1 MQSQKLHSYLYQAAL
16 AFALMGL
23 SYSCRMDDPNKSAG
37 AQDKPKAPAVT
48 MPIDLGDVEI
58 DPATAIQYASPKMTV
73 RGIEM
78 NIPTRETET
87 TPDGKTKI
95 VPPTFSFTV
104 ADGQTE
110 EPFPVFIALFGERH
124 QKGCYGKATWKLV
137 KETKDGHTRYFVRTK
152 TQITFE
158 ENFAPDTLQF
168 NNGEAW
174 RLHAIYAP
182 DGEWDATTQ
191 TYKWSAKKV
200 VKKLYG
206 PGDKLTIGKDIDIPF
221 VLGYRSDKWNT
232 GYPVKAVHSK
242 YWNFEAVQQY
252 GDDAHTQPLR
262 ARFRMLGS
270 LYALRLKN
278 DMRPDEPLTQADKDH
293 QILGELKYRP
303 TYDFSIHGFYVEST
317 QAVTSVAYDF
327 SVLYHALSVTEQ
339 SQQAAQGKDMK
350 RDITLA
356 NAVIKEAPQAVPS
369 MSAPTRVYLPFEKA
383 NYADLDRQSTTKTL
397 YFWMSEVD
405 ASKRPNAH
413 DGYGTSIWAN
423 LYNKT
428 LKFPAGHT
436 FVYTAKSAHKSG
448 YAYSSLATLREELR
462 INPLGRMGLDYISG
476 TPNTDP
482 NNPAVTCNFAREKA
496 DNGTNPSGID
506 PGAGSAYSYTKG
518 NVKVRD
524 FEEKRFQVNYIG
536 SHEGTQTIDYG
547 DLYWQVPDR
556 YDLFSVFPYIGSIP
570 GVSGGRWAPGVFHA
584 PVVAGATTPV
594 YHDEQA
600 RIDGRIYRNLRSIYY
615 RKVATHASDQT
626 EASSRNVT
634 YAFRFIGTPMAV
646 AVRYTD
652 IGRWYKSGTFTSN
665 TAVNPDSRFRIEMK
679 SIGNAYKYKDL
690 SDEEA
695 KKVLLT
701 EIAEDGYWV
710 KSDGASHAEIV
721 SRTIHV
727 NGFRQFSLGNNEGR
741 AFYGGQSIYIWTRKL
756 ADQKTILAGNR
767 AIPGIYQNARTDN
780 KGMHWR
786 MATAQDTGGD
796 AGGGHRGF
804 YVLPWLSVDQS
815 KPQS

>member
-73 RGIEM
+73 RGVEM

-87 TPDGKTKI
+87 TADGKTKI

-110 EPFPVFIALFGERH
+110 EDFPVFIALFGERH

-137 KETKDGHTRYFVRTK
+137 KETKDGHTRYSVRTK
-152 TQITFE
+152 TKITFE
-158 ENFAPDTLQF
+158 ENFAPDTLHF
-168 NNGEAW
+168 NNGEDW

-182 DGEWDATTQ
+182 DGEWDATAQ
-191 TYKWSAKKV
+191 TYKWSSKKV

-206 PGDKLTIGKDIDIPF
+206 PGEKLTIGKDIDIPF
-221 VLGYRSDKWNT
+221 VLGYRSNKWNT

-242 YWNFEAVQQY
+242 YWNFEAEQQY

-278 DMRPDEPLTQADKDH
+278 DMRPDEPLKQEDKDH

-303 TYDFSIHGFYVEST
+303 SYDFSIHGFYVEST
-317 QAVTSVAYDF
+317 QAVDSVAYDF
-327 SVLYHALSVTEQ
+327 SGLYRDLNATEQ
-339 SQQAAQGKDMK
+339 SQPAAQSKGMK

-356 NAVIKEAPQAVPS
+356 NAVVKETPLKVPS
-369 MSAPTRVYLPFEKA
+369 QTSPTRIYLPFEKA
-383 NYADLDRQSTTKTL
+383 NYANLDRQSTTKTL

-405 ASKRPNAH
+405 ASGKMPNAH
-413 DGYGTSIWAN
+413 DGYGTSIWAD

-428 LKFPAGHT
+428 MKFPAGHT

-448 YAYSSLATLREELR
+448 YAYSSLATLQEELR

-482 NNPAVTCNFAREKA
+482 NNPAVTCNFADENAK
-496 DNGTNPSGID
+496 NGTNPSGIN
-506 PGAGSAYSYTKG
+506 PGAGSAYSYSKG
-518 NVKVRD
+518 AVQVQN
-524 FEEKRFQVNYIG
+524 FEEKRFKVNYIG
-536 SHEGTQTIDYG
+536 SHEGTATIDYG
-547 DLYWQVPDR
+547 DLYWQLPDR
-556 YDLFSVFPYIGSIP
+556 YDLFSVFPYMGWIP
-570 GVSGGRWAPGVFHA
+570 GVYKGRWSPGVFYD
-584 PVVAGATTPV
+584 PVENTVTPV
-594 YHDEQA
+594 YNEEA

-615 RKVATHASDQT
+615 RKVATQASQQT
-626 EASSRNVT
+626 GPDARNVT

-646 AVRYTD
+646 AVRYTE
-652 IGRWYKSGTFTSN
+652 IGRWYNSGTFTSN
-665 TAVNPDSRFRIEMK
+665 TEVNPDSRFRIEMK

-690 SDEEA
+690 SDAEA
-695 KKVLLT
+695 KNVLLN

-727 NGFRQFSLGNNEGR
+727 NGFRQFSLTDSEGR

-756 ADQKTILAGNR
+756 ADQKSIKVGNR

-780 KGMHWR
+780 KGMYWHLP
-786 MATAQDTGGD
+786 TAQEIGGD
-796 AGGGHRGF
+796 AGGSHRGF

-815 KPQS
+815 APQ

>member
-16 AFALMGL
+16 AFALVGL

-110 EPFPVFIALFGERH
+110 EDFPVFIALFGERH

-152 TQITFE
+152 TKITFE
-158 ENFAPDTLQF
+158 EDFAPDTLHF
-168 NNGEAW
+168 NNGEDW

-232 GYPVKAVHSK
+232 GYPVKAKHSK
-242 YWNFEAVQQY
+242 YWNFEAEQQY

-278 DMRPDEPLTQADKDH
+278 DMLPNEPLTADDMDG
-293 QILGELKYRP
+293 QILGQLQYRP
-303 TYDFSIHGFYVEST
+303 SYSFSIRGFYVEST

-327 SVLYHALSVTEQ
+327 SGLYRDLSATEQ
-339 SQQAAQGKDMK
+339 SQPAALSKGMK
-350 RDITLA
+350 RDISLA
-356 NAVIKEAPQAVPS
+356 NAVVKETPQAVPTQ
-369 MSAPTRVYLPFEKA
+369 SAPTRLYLPFEKV

-482 NNPAVTCNFAREKA
+482 NNHAVTCSFARA
-496 DNGTNPSGID
+496 DAANGTPPSGTD
-506 PGAGSAYSYTKG
+506 PGAGSPYAYAKG
-518 NVKVRD
+518 AVKVKD
-524 FEEKRFQVNYIG
+524 IEGKRFKVNYIG
-536 SHEGTQTIDYG
+536 KENTAHGEVATIDYG
-547 DLYWQVPDR
+547 DLYWQLPDR
-556 YDLFSVFPYIGSIP
+556 YDLFSVFPYMGSMP
-570 GVSGGRWAPGVFHA
+570 GVSGGRWAPGVFYDPA
-584 PVVAGATTPV
+584 AGAKTPV

-615 RKVATHASDQT
+615 RKVATLASQQT
-626 EASSRNVT
+626 EDASRNVT

-646 AVRYTD
+646 AVRYTE
-652 IGRWYKSGTFTSN
+652 IGRWYNSGTFTSN
-665 TAVNPDSRFRIEMK
+665 AAVNPDSRFRIDMK
-679 SIGNAYKYKDL
+679 SIGNAYNYKDL
-690 SDEEA
+690 SDADAE
-695 KKVLLT
+695 KFLLT
-701 EIAEDGYWV
+701 EVAKDDFWEKTDKTLHPEV
-710 KSDGASHAEIV
+710 V

-727 NGFRQFSLGNNEGR
+727 NGMWKNG
-741 AFYGGQSIYIWTRKL
+741 AHTYGGQGFYIWTRL
-756 ADQKTILAGNR
+756 LGDQTSNELGKRFG
-767 AIPGIYQNARTDN
+767 PGVYQNIRTDN
-780 KGMHWR
+780 KGMYWR
-786 MATAQDTGGD
+786 VVTMREYGGV
-796 AGGGHRGF
+796 AGFDHIGL
-804 YVLPWLSVDQS
+804 YLLPWLSVNQNA
-815 KPQS
+815 K

>member
-1 MQSQKLHSYLYQAAL
+1 MQSQKLHSYLYQATLAL
-16 AFALMGL
+16 ALVGL
-23 SYSCRMDDPNKSAG
+23 SYSCRMDDPNKSPG

-48 MPIDLGDVEI
+48 MPIDLGDVEL
-58 DPATAIQYASPKMTV
+58 DPATAIQYVTPKEEG

-87 TPDGKTKI
+87 TADGKTKI

-152 TQITFE
+152 TKITFE
-158 ENFAPDTLQF
+158 EDFAPDTLHF
-168 NNGEAW
+168 NNGEDW

-191 TYKWSAKKV
+191 TYKWSSKKV

-206 PGDKLTIGKDIDIPF
+206 PGEKLTIGKDIDIPF

-278 DMRPDEPLTQADKDH
+278 DMRTDEPLTPADREH
-293 QILGELKYRP
+293 QILGDLQYRP
-303 TYDFSIHGFYVEST
+303 TYDFSIRGFYVEST

-327 SVLYHALSVTEQ
+327 SGLYHDLSPTEQ
-339 SQQAAQGKDMK
+339 SQPAALSKGMK
-350 RDITLA
+350 RDITLV
-356 NAVIKEAPQAVPS
+356 NAVVKETPQEVPS
-369 MSAPTRVYLPFEKA
+369 QTKPTRVYLPFEEA

-405 ASKRPNAH
+405 ASKIPNAH

-428 LKFPAGHT
+428 EKFPAGHT

-448 YAYSSLATLREELR
+448 YAYSSLATLKEELR
-462 INPLGRMGLDYISG
+462 INPLGRMGLDYISS
-476 TPNTDP
+476 TETT
-482 NNPAVTCNFAREKA
+482 NPDNSDLTFNFARA
-496 DNGTNPSGID
+496 DAANGTDPSGTD
-506 PGAGSAYSYTKG
+506 PGSGSAYSYSRG
-518 NVKVRD
+518 AVKVKD
-524 FEEKRFQVNYIG
+524 IEGKRFKVNYIG
-536 SHEGTQTIDYG
+536 SYGGTATIDYI
-547 DLYWQVPDR
+547 DLYWQLPDR
-556 YDLFSVFPYIGSIP
+556 YDLFSVFPYTGWIP
-570 GVSGGRWAPGVFHA
+570 GVAHGRWAQGVFNA
-584 PVVAGATTPV
+584 PVVAGAITPV
-594 YHDEQA
+594 YPDEQA
-600 RIDGRIYRNLRSIYY
+600 RIDGRLYKNLKSIYY

-626 EASSRNVT
+626 GADSRNVT

-646 AVRYTD
+646 AVRYTE
-652 IGRWYKSGTFTSN
+652 IGRWYNSGTFTGNSE
-665 TAVNPDSRFRIEMK
+665 VNPDSRFRIDMK
-679 SIGNAYKYKDL
+679 SIGNAYQYKDL
-690 SDEEA
+690 SDAEA
-695 KKVLLT
+695 KQVLLT
-701 EIAEDGYWV
+701 KIAEDGYWE
-710 KSDGASHAEIV
+710 KGGRLLPEIV
-721 SRTIHV
+721 SRTIHL
-727 NGFRQFSLGNNEGR
+727 NGMKLNNR
-741 AFYGGQSIYIWTRKL
+741 YQYGGQGFYIWTSL
-756 ADQKTILAGNR
+756 SNDQTSTQIGNR
-767 AIPGIYQNARTDN
+767 TGPGVYQNTRTDN

-786 MATAQDTGGD
+786 VVNAREYGGTALMDH
-796 AGGGHRGF
+796 AALF
-804 YVLPWLSVDQS
+804 ILPWLSVNQNA
-815 KPQS
+815 PQ

>member
-1 MQSQKLHSYLYQAAL
+1 MNRMQSQKLHSYWYKATLAL
-16 AFALMGL
+16 ALVGL
-23 SYSCRMDDPNKSAG
+23 SYSCRMDDPNKSSG

-48 MPIDLGDVEI
+48 MPIDLGDVEL
-58 DPATAIQYASPKMTV
+58 DPATAIQYVTPKMTV
-73 RGIEM
+73 RGVEM

-87 TPDGKTKI
+87 TADGKTKI

-110 EPFPVFIALFGERH
+110 EDFPVFIALFGERH

-137 KETKDGHTRYFVRTK
+137 KETKEGKTRYFVRTK
-152 TQITFE
+152 TKITFE
-158 ENFAPDTLQF
+158 ENFAPDTLHF

-182 DGEWDATTQ
+182 DGEWDATAQ

-206 PGDKLTIGKDIDIPF
+206 PGEKLTIGKDIDIPF

-242 YWNFEAVQQY
+242 YWNFEAEQQY

-278 DMRPDEPLTQADKDH
+278 DMRPDEPLEQADKDH
-293 QILGELKYRP
+293 QILGELKFRP
-303 TYDFSIHGFYVEST
+303 SYDFSIHGFYVEST
-317 QAVTSVAYDF
+317 QAVDSVAYDF
-327 SVLYHALSVTEQ
+327 SGLYRDLSATEQ
-339 SQQAAQGKDMK
+339 SQPAAQSKGMK

-356 NAVIKEAPQAVPS
+356 NAVVKEKPLKVPS
-369 MSAPTRVYLPFEKA
+369 QTNPTRIYLPFEEA
-383 NYADLDRQSTTKTL
+383 NYANLNRQSTTKTL

-405 ASKRPNAH
+405 ASGKRPNAH
-413 DGYGTSIWAN
+413 DGYGTSIWAD

-436 FVYTAKSAHKSG
+436 FVYTAQSAHKSG
-448 YAYSSLATLREELR
+448 YAYSSVATLREELR

-482 NNPAVTCNFAREKA
+482 VTCNFAREKA
-496 DNGTNPSGID
+496 NNATNPSGVD
-506 PGAGSAYSYTKG
+506 PGAGSAYSYSKG
-518 NVKVRD
+518 NVKVQD
-524 FEEKRFQVNYIG
+524 IEGKRFLVNYIG
-536 SHEGTQTIDYG
+536 DRNGIATIDYG

-556 YDLFSVFPYIGSIP
+556 YDLFSVFPYMGKIP
-570 GVSGGRWAPGVFHA
+570 GVGGRWASGVFYD
-584 PVVAGATTPV
+584 PVSGAKTV
-594 YHDEQA
+594 SRDEQA

-615 RKVATHASDQT
+615 RKVATQASDQT
-626 EASSRNVT
+626 GADSRNVT

-646 AVRYTD
+646 AVRYTE
-652 IGRWYKSGTFTSN
+652 IGRWYNSGTFTSN
-665 TAVNPDSRFRIEMK
+665 TEVNPDSRFRIEMK
-679 SIGNAYKYKDL
+679 ALGNAYKYKDL
-690 SDEEA
+690 SDAEA
-695 KKVLLT
+695 ENILLT
-701 EIAEDGYWV
+701 EIAKDEYWV

-721 SRTIHV
+721 SRTIHL
-727 NGFRQFSLGNNEGR
+727 NGFRQFGLTDTEGR
-741 AFYGGQSIYIWTRKL
+741 PFYGGQSFYIWTRKL
-756 ADQKTILAGNR
+756 PDQGTILAPTKV
-767 AIPGIYQNARTDN
+767 PGLYQNARVDN
-780 KGMHWR
+780 NGMYWR
-786 MATAQDTGGD
+786 MATGQEVGGD
-796 AGGGHRGF
+796 AGGAHKG
-804 YVLPWLSVDQS
+804 YYILPWLSVDQS
-815 KPQS
+815 KPQ

>member
-48 MPIDLGDVEI
+48 MPIDLGDVEL
-58 DPATAIQYASPKMTV
+58 DPATAIQYITTKEEG

-78 NIPTRETET
+78 NIPTQETET
-87 TPDGKTKI
+87 TADGKTKI

-104 ADGQTE
+104 ADGKTE

-137 KETKDGHTRYFVRTK
+137 KETKEGKTRYFVRTK

-158 ENFAPDTLQF
+158 ENFAPDTLHF
-168 NNGEAW
+168 NNGEDW

-206 PGDKLTIGKDIDIPF
+206 PGEKLTIGKDIDIPF

-242 YWNFEAVQQY
+242 YWNFEAEQQY

-278 DMRPDEPLTQADKDH
+278 DMRSDEPLTQADKDH

-303 TYDFSIHGFYVEST
+303 TYDFSIRGFYVEST

-327 SVLYHALSVTEQ
+327 SGLYRDLSATEQ
-339 SQQAAQGKDMK
+339 SQPAAQSKGMK

-356 NAVIKEAPQAVPS
+356 NAVVKETPQAVPS
-369 MSAPTRVYLPFEKA
+369 MSAPTRVYLPFEEA
-383 NYADLDRQSTTKTL
+383 NYANLDRQSTTKTL

-428 LKFPAGHT
+428 LKFPAGHA

-448 YAYSSLATLREELR
+448 YTYSSVATLREELR

-482 NNPAVTCNFAREKA
+482 NSPAVTCDFARA
-496 DNGTNPSGID
+496 DAANGTDPYGTD
-506 PGAGSAYSYTKG
+506 PGSGSAYAYSRG
-518 NVKVRD
+518 DVKVQD
-524 FEEKRFQVNYIG
+524 IVGKRFKVNYIG
-536 SHEGTQTIDYG
+536 KENTAHGEVATIDYG

-556 YDLFSVFPYIGSIP
+556 YDLFSVFPYMGKIP
-570 GVSGGRWAPGVFHA
+570 GVSGGRWAPGVLYA
-584 PVVAGATTPV
+584 PVAAGAKTPV
-594 YHDEQA
+594 YKDEQA
-600 RIDGRIYRNLRSIYY
+600 RIDGRLYKDLKSIYY
-615 RKVATHASDQT
+615 RKVATKASSQT
-626 EASSRNVT
+626 EANSRNVT

-646 AVRYTD
+646 AVRYTE
-652 IGRWYKSGTFTSN
+652 IGRWYNSGTFTSN
-665 TAVNPDSRFRIEMK
+665 TEVNPDSRFRIDMK
-679 SIGNAYKYKDL
+679 SIGNAYNYKDL
-690 SDEEA
+690 SDADAE
-695 KKVLLT
+695 KFLLT
-701 EIAEDGYWV
+701 EVAKDDFWEQPD
-710 KSDGASHAEIV
+710 KKLHPAIV

-727 NGFRQFSLGNNEGR
+727 NGMKLNNKYQ
-741 AFYGGQSIYIWTRKL
+741 YGGQAFYIWTSL
-756 ADQKTILAGNR
+756 LDDQRSSGLGNR
-767 AIPGIYQNARTDN
+767 SAPGVYQNLRTDN
-780 KGMHWR
+780 DGMHWR
-786 MATAQDTGGD
+786 VANGREYGGTALKDHIGL
-796 AGGGHRGF
+796 F
-804 YVLPWLSVDQS
+804 ILPWLSVDQS
-815 KPQS
+815 KPQ

>member
-23 SYSCRMDDPNKSAG
+23 SYSCRMDDPNKSSG

-104 ADGQTE
+104 ADGKTE
-110 EPFPVFIALFGERH
+110 EDFPVFIALFGERH

-137 KETKDGHTRYFVRTK
+137 KETKDDGTTRYFVKTK
-152 TQITFE
+152 TTITFE
-158 ENFAPDTLQF
+158 ENFAPDTLHF
-168 NNGEAW
+168 NNGEDW

-200 VKKLYG
+200 VKKLYA

-221 VLGYRSDKWNT
+221 VLGYRSNKWNT

-278 DMRPDEPLTQADKDH
+278 DMRADEPLTADDMDG
-293 QILGELKYRP
+293 QILGQLQYRP
-303 TYDFSIHGFYVEST
+303 TYDFTIRGFYVEST

-327 SVLYHALSVTEQ
+327 SGLYHDLSPTEQ
-339 SQQAAQGKDMK
+339 SQPAALSKGMK

-356 NAVIKEAPQAVPS
+356 NAVVKETPQEVPS
-369 MSAPTRVYLPFEKA
+369 QTNPTRLYLPFDEA

-405 ASKRPNAH
+405 ATGKIPNAH

-428 LKFPAGHT
+428 MKFQAGHT

-448 YAYSSLATLREELR
+448 YAYSSLATLKEELR
-462 INPLGRMGLDYISG
+462 INPIGRMGLGYASM
-476 TPNTDP
+476 TPNVDP
-482 NNPAVTCNFAREKA
+482 HNPAVTCYFVRA
-496 DNGTNPSGID
+496 DAPNCTPPSGPD
-506 PGAGSAYSYTKG
+506 PGSGSSYAYAKG
-518 NVKVRD
+518 TVQLKD
-524 FEEKRFQVNYIG
+524 IDDKRFKVSYIG
-536 SHEGTQTIDYG
+536 THEGTLTMDYG
-547 DLYWQVPDR
+547 NLYWQMPDR
-556 YDLFSVFPYIGSIP
+556 YDLFSVFPYMGKMP
-570 GVSGGRWAPGVFHA
+570 GVSGGRWAEGVFYN
-584 PVVAGATTPV
+584 PVAGAITPV
-594 YHDEQA
+594 FNDEQA
-600 RIDGRIYRNLRSIYY
+600 RIDGRIYRNLRSVYY
-615 RKVATHASDQT
+615 RKVATQASEQT
-626 EASSRNVT
+626 GASSRNVT

-646 AVRYTD
+646 AVRYTE
-652 IGRWYKSGTFTSN
+652 IGRWFNSGTFTSN
-665 TAVNPDSRFRIEMK
+665 TQINPDSRFRIEMK
-679 SIGNAYKYKDL
+679 PIGNAYRYKDL
-690 SDEEA
+690 SDAEA
-695 KKVLLT
+695 KNVLLN
-701 EIAEDGYWV
+701 EIARDGYWET
-710 KSDGASHAEIV
+710 SDGMPHPELV
-721 SRTIHV
+721 SRTIHL
-727 NGFRQFSLGNNEGR
+727 NGMWKNGTYT
-741 AFYGGQSIYIWTRKL
+741 YGGQSFYIWTRRL
-756 ADQKTILAGNR
+756 SDQYNSTSGRVA
-767 AIPGIYQNARTDN
+767 PGIYQNLRVDN
-780 KGMHWR
+780 DGMHWR
-786 MATAQDTGGD
+786 LANTREYGGV
-796 AGGGHRGF
+796 AGFDHIGLSL
-804 YVLPWLSVDQS
+804 LPWLAVDQS
-815 KPQS
+815 APQ

>member
-110 EPFPVFIALFGERH
+110 EDFPVFIALFGERH

-152 TQITFE
+152 TKITFE
-158 ENFAPDTLQF
+158 EDFAPDTLHF
-168 NNGEAW
+168 NNGEDW

-182 DGEWDATTQ
+182 DGEWDATAQ

-206 PGDKLTIGKDIDIPF
+206 PGEKLTIGKDIDIPF
-221 VLGYRSDKWNT
+221 VLGYRSNKWNT

-278 DMRPDEPLTQADKDH
+278 DMLPNEPLTADDMDG
-293 QILGELKYRP
+293 QILGQLQYRP
-303 TYDFSIHGFYVEST
+303 SYSFSIHGFYVEST

-327 SVLYHALSVTEQ
+327 SGLYRDLSATEQ
-339 SQQAAQGKDMK
+339 SQPAAQSKGMK

-356 NAVIKEAPQAVPS
+356 NGVVKESPLKVPS
-369 MSAPTRVYLPFEKA
+369 PTEPTRIYLPFEAA
-383 NYADLDRQSTTKTL
+383 NYANLDQQSTTKTL

-405 ASKRPNAH
+405 ASGKIPNAH
-413 DGYGTSIWAN
+413 DGYGTSIWAD

-436 FVYTAKSAHKSG
+436 FVYTAQSAHKSG

-462 INPLGRMGLDYISG
+462 TNPIGRMGLGYVSG
-476 TPNTDP
+476 TPNTDLKNSP
-482 NNPAVTCNFAREKA
+482 SITCNFIRHDAP
-496 DNGTNPSGID
+496 NCTPPSGTD
-506 PGAGSAYSYTKG
+506 PGSGSAYSYSRG
-518 NVKVRD
+518 AVKLQD
-524 FEEKRFQVNYIG
+524 INDKRFKVNYIG
-536 SHEGTQTIDYG
+536 SHEGTTTLDYG
-547 DLYWQVPDR
+547 GLYWQMPDR
-556 YDLFSVFPYIGSIP
+556 YDIFSVFPYMGEKIP
-570 GVSGGRWAPGVFHA
+570 GVGSRWAPGVFYNPTA
-584 PVVAGATTPV
+584 NTVTPV
-594 YHDEQA
+594 YPEEA
-600 RIDGRIYRNLRSIYY
+600 RLDGRIYKNLKSIYY
-615 RKVATHASDQT
+615 RKVATQASEQT
-626 EASSRNVT
+626 GPNARNVT
-634 YAFRFIGTPMAV
+634 YGFRFIGTSMAV
-646 AVRYTD
+646 AVRYTE
-652 IGRWYKSGTFTSN
+652 IGRWYNSGTFTSN
-665 TAVNPDSRFRIEMK
+665 TQINPDSRFRIDMK
-679 SIGNAYKYKDL
+679 VLGNAYKYKDL
-690 SDEEA
+690 SDADA
-695 KKVLLT
+695 KEVLRD
-701 EIAEDGYWV
+701 EIATDGFWETPEGV
-710 KSDGASHAEIV
+710 TRSEIV
-721 SRTIHV
+721 TRTIHL
-727 NGFRQFSLGNNEGR
+727 NGMWKNGVST
-741 AFYGGQSIYIWTRKL
+741 YGGQSFFIWTRIL
-756 ADQKTILAGNR
+756 PDQYNSSSGRVA
-767 AIPGIYQNARTDN
+767 PGIYQNLRVDN
-780 KGMHWR
+780 DGMHWR
-786 MATAQDTGGD
+786 PANAREYGGTALMDHI
-796 AGGGHRGF
+796 AYF
-804 YVLPWLSVDQS
+804 LLPWLSVDQS
-815 KPQS
+815 DPQ